1 MPREN
6 PVFITAAVEG
16 NVDEAIARRLIEHV
30 GGTPGPVYGRNGKH
44 HLRQR
49 IANYNQA
56 ARLSPWVVLVDLD
69 HDAECAPPFR
79 RAWLPALS
87 SHMCFRVA
95 VRQVEAWLLA
105 DRERVAKFL
114 SVSMVRIPHNPESV
128 EHPKH
133 LLVDLARSSRRRDIR
148 EDIVPRPGSGR
159 SVGPAYT
166 ARLIEFVISRHT
178 GWRPEVAARFSD
190 SLNRSLR
197 CLRRLKTSRRSRG
210 GRLPDGTF

>member
-1 MPREN
+1 MPREH

-16 NVDEAIARRLIEHV
+16 NVDEAVVRRLIEHV
-30 GGTPGPVYGRNGKH
+30 GGTPGPIYGRNGKD

-69 HDAECAPPFR
+69 HDAECAPPLR
-79 RAWLPALS
+79 SAWLPALS
-87 SHMCFRVA
+87 PHMCLRVA

-105 DRERVAKFL
+105 DRERLAKFL
-114 SVSMVRIPHNPESV
+114 SVSTSRIPHNPESV
-128 EHPKH
+128 EHPKST
-133 LLVDLARSSRRRDIR
+133 LVELARYSRRRDIR
-148 EDIVPRPGSGR
+148 EDMAPRPGSGR

-166 ARLIEFVISRHT
+166 ARLIEFVISERT
-178 GWRPEVAARFSD
+178 GWRPEVAARYSD

-197 CLRRLKTSRRSRG
+197 CLRRIKSSPG
-210 GRLPDGTF
+210 SY

>member
-1 MPREN
+1 M
-6 PVFITAAVEG
+6 EG
-16 NVDEAIARRLIEHV
+16 SVDEAVVRRLIEQV
-30 GGTPGPVYGRNGKH
+30 GGISGPVYGRNGKH

-56 ARLSPWVVLVDLD
+56 ARQLPWVVLVDLD
-69 HDAECAPPFR
+69 HDAECAPPLR
-79 RAWLPALS
+79 SAWLPALS
-87 SHMCFRVA
+87 PHMCFRVA

-114 SVSMVRIPHNPESV
+114 SVSASRIPHNPESV

-148 EDIVPRPGSGR
+148 EDMVPRPGSGR
-159 SVGPAYT
+159 PVGPAYT
-166 ARLIEFVISRHT
+166 ARLIEFVISQRT
-178 GWRPEVAARFSD
+178 GWRPDVAARFSD

-197 CLRRLKTSRRSRG
+197 CLRRLKTSRRSRVG
-210 GRLPDGTF
+210 DPPSADSSLA

>member
-16 NVDEAIARRLIEHV
+16 NVDEEVVRRLIEHV
-30 GGTPGPVYGRNGKH
+30 GGTPGPVYGRNGKD

-69 HDAECAPPFR
+69 HDAECAPPLR
-79 RAWLPALS
+79 SAWLPALS
-87 SHMCFRVA
+87 PYMCLRVA

-105 DRERVAKFL
+105 DRERLSKFL
-114 SVSMVRIPHNPESV
+114 SVSTSRIPHNPESV
-128 EHPKH
+128 EQPKIA
-133 LLVDLARSSRRRDIR
+133 LVEIARYSRRRDIR
-148 EDIVPRPGSGR
+148 EDMVPRPGSGR

-166 ARLIEFVISRHT
+166 ARLIEF
-178 GWRPEVAARFSD
+178 G
-190 SLNRSLR
+190 
-197 CLRRLKTSRRSRG
+197 
-210 GRLPDGTF
+210 

>member
-16 NVDEAIARRLIEHV
+16 NVDEAVVRRLIDHV
-30 GGTPGPVYGRNGKH
+30 GATPGPVYGRNGKD
-44 HLRQR
+44 HLRRR

-69 HDAECAPPFR
+69 HDAECAPPLR
-79 RAWLPALS
+79 SAWLPSLS
-87 SHMCFRVA
+87 PFMCLRVA

-105 DRERVAKFL
+105 DRERLAKFL
-114 SVSMVRIPHNPESV
+114 SVSTSRIPHNPETI
-128 EHPKH
+128 EHPKNT
-133 LLVDLARSSRRRDIR
+133 LVELARYSRRRDIR
-148 EDIVPRPGSGR
+148 EDMVPRPGSGR

-166 ARLIEFVISRHT
+166 ARLIEFVISERK
-178 GWRPEVAARFSD
+178 GWRPEVAARYSD

-197 CLRRLKTSRRSRG
+197 CLRRLKTG
-210 GRLPDGTF
+210 PAPQ

>member
-16 NVDEAIARRLIEHV
+16 NVDEAVVRRLIEHV
-30 GGTPGPVYGRNGKH
+30 GGIPGPVYGRNGKD

-69 HDAECAPPFR
+69 HDAECAPPLR
-79 RAWLPALS
+79 SAWLPALS
-87 SHMCFRVA
+87 PHMCLRVA

-105 DRERVAKFL
+105 DRERLAKFL
-114 SVSMVRIPHNPESV
+114 SVSASKIPHNPEAV
-128 EHPKH
+128 EHPKNT
-133 LLVDLARSSRRRDIR
+133 LVELARYSRRRDIR
-148 EDIVPRPGSGR
+148 EDMVPRPGSGR

-166 ARLIEFVISRHT
+166 ARLIEFVIGGER
-178 GWRPEVAARFSD
+178 GWRPDVAARHSE

-197 CLRRLKTSRRSRG
+197 CLVRIMKSSPWPST
-210 GRLPDGTF
+210 

>member
-16 NVDEAIARRLIEHV
+16 NVDEAVVRRLIEHV
-30 GGTPGPVYGRNGKH
+30 GGTPGPVYGRNGKD

-69 HDAECAPPFR
+69 HDAECAPPLR
-79 RAWLPALS
+79 SAWLPTLS
-87 SHMCFRVA
+87 PYLCLRVA

-105 DRERVAKFL
+105 DRERFAKFL
-114 SVSMVRIPHNPESV
+114 SVSTSRIPHNPESV
-128 EHPKH
+128 EHPKNK
-133 LLVDLARSSRRRDIR
+133 LVEIARYSRRRDIR
-148 EDIVPRPGSGR
+148 EDMVPRPGSGR

-166 ARLIEFVISRHT
+166 ARLIEFVISERT
-178 GWRPEVAARFSD
+178 GWRPEVAARYSD

-197 CLRRLKTSRRSRG
+197 CLRRIKTSPASPS
-210 GRLPDGTF
+210 L